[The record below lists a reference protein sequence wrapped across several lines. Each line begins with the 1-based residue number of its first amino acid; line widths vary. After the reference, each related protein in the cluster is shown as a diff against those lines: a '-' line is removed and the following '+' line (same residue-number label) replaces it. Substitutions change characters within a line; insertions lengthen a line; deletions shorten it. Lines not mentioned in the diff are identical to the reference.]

1 MLIQIPFAYT
11 EMETDTKE
19 RKTQMKNTILVVDD
33 IEMNRDMLRMILESD
48 YSVMEAENGKQALD
62 IIMREKDHLSAILL
76 DLIMPEVD
84 GFGVMQQLKDREI
97 MGKIPVLV
105 ISGDTSIEVE
115 NRCFDFG
122 VSDFIAKPFNNFI
135 IKQRVKNVV
144 GFFEY
149 KNELEAKVEE
159 QTGVLRKAYRTL
171 RMQTD
176 QLKRRN
182 EEIIDML
189 GTVVEYRNLE
199 SGEHIQRV
207 KGYTRILAERAMKE
221 YPEYGL
227 TQEVIDTIVAAS
239 ALHDVGKITI
249 PDKIL
254 LKPGRLTKDEFEYM
268 KSHTIRGCELL
279 DAIKNNWS
287 GKSMEASY
295 EICRHHH
302 ERYDG
307 KGYPDGLAG
316 EDIPLSAQLVS
327 IADVYDALVNER
339 CYKDAYSTQEA
350 FRMIVNGECGVFSPK
365 LMEVF
370 RMVRAD
376 FEKLATHQ

>member
-254 LKPGRLTKDEFEYM
+254 LKPGRLTKDEF
-268 KSHTIRGCELL
+268 
-279 DAIKNNWS
+279 
-287 GKSMEASY
+287 
-295 EICRHHH
+295 
-302 ERYDG
+302 
-307 KGYPDGLAG
+307 
-316 EDIPLSAQLVS
+316 
-327 IADVYDALVNER
+327 
-339 CYKDAYSTQEA
+339 
-350 FRMIVNGECGVFSPK
+350 
-365 LMEVF
+365 
-370 RMVRAD
+370 
-376 FEKLATHQ
+376 

>member
-1 MLIQIPFAYT
+1 
-11 EMETDTKE
+11 
-19 RKTQMKNTILVVDD
+19 MKNTILVVDD

-295 EICRHHH
+295 EICRHYH